1 MAEYMC
7 VLDSFPAHSDTHKR
21 NQTLLQGVFAACS
34 QQVHVLGKDRDC
46 SVVLLAFHEK
56 PC

>member
-21 NQTLLQGVFAACS
+21 NQTLLRGVFAACP